1 MNDEINLKSLENLN
15 KPEVQDSLYKHFSF
29 VADKDQTPLR
39 VDKFLINFIENTT
52 RNKIQNAAKAG
63 NIRVNREVVKSNHRV
78 KALDT
83 VQVVITH
90 PPHPHEPFAEDIP
103 LDVVY
108 EDEDLVVVNKPARMV
123 VHSGHDNYS
132 GTLVNALKHHF
143 EHLPSSNNDLDRPG
157 LMHRIDKDTSGLLVV
172 AKNEY
177 SLQDLARQFFS
188 RATQR
193 RYIALVWGD
202 LLQEQGTIVGYIGR
216 SLRDRKRMDVFPDG
230 KHGKYAVTHYEVLER
245 FRYVSL
251 VACRLETGRTHQI
264 RAHFK
269 YLGHPLFND
278 ARYGGNK
285 ILRGVIFSKYR
296 QFIENCFE
304 QLPRQALHA
313 QSLGFIHPVSKKI
326 LYFESPLPEDMH
338 HVLEKWRTYVYG
350 GTS

>member
-1 MNDEINLKSLENLN
+1 MNDEIDLKSLESLSE
-15 KPEVQDSLYKHFSF
+15 PEIQDPLYEYFRF
-29 VADKDQTPLR
+29 VADKNQTPLR
-39 VDKFLINFIENTT
+39 VDRFLMNFIENTT

-63 NIRVNREVVKSNHRV
+63 NIRVNSEVVKSNHRV

-83 VQVVITH
+83 VQVLMTH
-90 PPHPHEPFAEDIP
+90 PPRLHELVAEDIP
-103 LDVVY
+103 LDIVY
-108 EDEDLVVVNKPARMV
+108 EDEDLIVVNKPARMV
-123 VHSGHDNYS
+123 VHPGHGNYTN
-132 GTLVNALKHHF
+132 TLVNALKYHF
-143 EHLPSSNNDLDRPG
+143 EHLPSLNNDLDRPG

-177 SLQDLARQFFS
+177 SLKDLARQFFS
-188 RATQR
+188 RSTQR

-202 LLQEQGTIVGYIGR
+202 LPQEQGTIIGYIGR
-216 SLRDRKRMDVFPDG
+216 SLRDRKQMDVFPDG
-230 KHGKYAVTHYEVLER
+230 EYGKYAVTHYEVLER

-278 ARYGGNK
+278 ARYGGDK
-285 ILRGVIFSKYR
+285 ILRGVVFSKYR

-313 QSLGFIHPVSKKI
+313 QSLSFIHPVSKKT
-326 LYFESPLPEDMH
+326 LYFESPIPEDMH
-338 HVLEKWRTYVYG
+338 RVFEKWRTYVYG